1 MKVLFA
7 CTSLDAHGGIQRF
20 NRNLLRAW
28 QELGVHVD
36 VVALNDKAHS
46 PARRQGT
53 LVHGSNGSKR
63 NWLATLS
70 RLLLVNRYD
79 FHVCGHIHLAPA
91 LVPLL
96 ELIRVPLRRRVLIL
110 HGIEVWD
117 RTHGVRGACAKR
129 FGKVL
134 AVSHYTAQSFLRQSR
149 GVPASRV
156 TVFPNTINP
165 ELRTL
170 TPRARVPS
178 EDGSLRLLSVTRL
191 DRTERDKG
199 ILDVLEALRRLPAD
213 VRVSY
218 CVVGDGNDRHVLQSQ
233 AAEQG
238 LADRV
243 RWCGSVGDDE
253 LWRAY
258 EAADVFVLPSRK
270 EGFGIVF
277 LEAMRFGL
285 PVIAAS
291 EKGAVDVVRHGEN
304 GFLVPFGD
312 AVALADRLLELS
324 RDAELRMRLGA
335 SGRRLVE
342 AGGEFSFEAFTD
354 RCQRWLADA

>member
-1 MKVLFA
+1 VKVLFA

-28 QELGVHVD
+28 QDFDVQVD
-36 VVALNDKAHS
+36 VVALNDKTQSAT
-46 PARRQGT
+46 RRQGT
-53 LVHGSNGSKR
+53 LVYGSNGSKR

-70 RLLLVNRYD
+70 RLLLVNRYE
-79 FHVCGHIHLAPA
+79 FYVCGHIHLAPA

-96 ELIRVPLRRRVLIL
+96 ELIRVQLRRRVLIL

-117 RTHGVRGACAKR
+117 RTHGMRGACAKR

-134 AVSHYTAQSFLRQSR
+134 AVSNYTAQSFLTQSR

-156 TVFPNTINP
+156 TVFPNTISP
-165 ELRTL
+165 ELRARA
-170 TPRARVPS
+170 PRERVSS

-199 ILDVLEALRRLPAD
+199 VLDVLEALRRLPAD
-213 VRVSY
+213 IRVRY
-218 CVVGDGNDRHVLQSQ
+218 CVVGDGDDRHFLQSQ
-233 AAEQG
+233 AAQHQ
-238 LADRV
+238 LAERV
-243 RWCGSVGDDE
+243 WFRGSVGDDE

-258 EAADVFVLPSRK
+258 EEADVFVLPSRK

-312 AVALADRLLELS
+312 AAALAARLLELS
-324 RDAELRMRLGA
+324 RDDELRKRLGK

-342 AGGEFSFEAFTD
+342 AGGEFSFEAFRD
-354 RCQRWLADA
+354 RCRRWLADS